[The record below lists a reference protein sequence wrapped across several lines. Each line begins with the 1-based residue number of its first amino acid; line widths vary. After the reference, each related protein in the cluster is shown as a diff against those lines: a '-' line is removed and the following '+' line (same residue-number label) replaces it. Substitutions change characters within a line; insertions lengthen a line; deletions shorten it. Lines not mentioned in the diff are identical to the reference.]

1 MPITAQCPGCNQT
14 LSVNDE
20 FAGMQGKC
28 PTCGAM
34 VTFPSAA
41 VQAAAPPSA
50 PAPPPADFQQPPP
63 AAYSQPPA
71 WDPGAAGYA
80 PPIPRDNT
88 ELFTLIGIGAGTFF
102 MLLLFISTFL
112 RWMSVAEGPGVSG
125 TFFGDGRLI
134 LLFSLL
140 LTAGVGLNFL
150 NRRFLPLS
158 MVVAGAFATF
168 AFVVLLAHIGGNAG
182 AGIYVALVAAL
193 GVMGACIWTA
203 VRFPLLLDL
212 PGATTQP
219 AFTRT
224 YGALLGAE
232 TLALVLG
239 LIYWILWAVS

>member
-34 VTFPSAA
+34 VTFPNPGA
-41 VQAAAPPSA
+41 QAAAPP
-50 PAPPPADFQQPPP
+50 PAPLPPQADFAQPPP
-63 AAYSQPPA
+63 AASSQPPA

-80 PPIPRDNT
+80 LPTPRDNT
-88 ELFTLIGIGAGTFF
+88 ELFTIIGISAATFF
-102 MLLLFISTFL
+102 LLLLFISTFL
-112 RWMSVAEGPGVSG
+112 RWVRGVESFPGLSG

-140 LTAGVGLNFL
+140 LTVGMGLNFL
-150 NRRFLPLS
+150 SRRFLPLI

-168 AFVVLLAHIGGNAG
+168 VLVLMLAHIGSGAG
-182 AGIYVALVAAL
+182 AGVYVALIAAL
-193 GVMGACIWTA
+193 GIMGACIWTA
-203 VRFPLLLDL
+203 VRLPLHLDV
-212 PGATTQP
+212 PGAATQP

-232 TLALVLG
+232 TLA
-239 LIYWILWAVS
+239 